1 LAQSIALLRTLF
13 PLCYMWYALL
23 FVQAITMA
31 SKDPKMSKQCTGR
44 KRKNITLTIPQKL
57 RKNRRH

>member
-1 LAQSIALLRTLF
+1 
-13 PLCYMWYALL
+13 MWYALL